1 MIVARLAAAWPCLPP
16 AAPHQPTAAG
26 SRFRLAA
33 GPGPGDHPSQ
43 MMPLTCGFMI
53 PGRRRDL
60 MWSWRLPRVAG
71 VCDG

>member
-33 GPGPGDHPSQ
+33 GPGPGDHPS
-43 MMPLTCGFMI
+43 
-53 PGRRRDL
+53 RDL